1 MTNRV
6 ALNNVE
12 HADLAFMPR
21 FGEAF
26 GHQVNSVRLFP
37 TEFEEAAREYAI
49 LFRHE
54 PDTDEMFAVALLGLD
69 RDENLF
75 LDGTTWDAR
84 YVPAVHA
91 RGPFSIGVQ
100 RESDGQ
106 ASDAL
111 IHVDLDDSRIGS
123 GFPVFMPKGG
133 NTPLLDR
140 VADVLRTIAAGIE
153 IEPAMFAAFA
163 AEDLVQP
170 VHVQIETDPAHRYR
184 LDDFLTIDA
193 ARLAALDGA
202 ALARLHRSGFL
213 GLAFAVA
220 ASLGNIDALIARK
233 TRAHG

>member
-6 ALNNVE
+6 VLNNVE
-12 HADLAFMPR
+12 HGNLEFMPR
-21 FGEAF
+21 FGAVF
-26 GHQVNSVRLFP
+26 GHQANSVRLFP
-37 TEFEEAAREYAI
+37 TEFEDAAREYAI

-54 PDTDEMFAVALLGLD
+54 PETGALSALALLGLD

-75 LDGTTWDAR
+75 LDGATWDAR

-106 ASDAL
+106 PVDAL
-111 IHVDLDDSRIGS
+111 IHVDLDDPRLGS
-123 GFPVFMPKGG
+123 GFPVFRPKGG

-163 AEDLVQP
+163 AEGLVQP
-170 VHVQIETDPAHRYR
+170 VAVQIETDPAHRYR

-193 ARLAALDGA
+193 GRLATLDGA
-202 ALARLHRSGFL
+202 ALARLHHSGFL

-220 ASLGNIDALIARK
+220 SSLGNIDALIARK